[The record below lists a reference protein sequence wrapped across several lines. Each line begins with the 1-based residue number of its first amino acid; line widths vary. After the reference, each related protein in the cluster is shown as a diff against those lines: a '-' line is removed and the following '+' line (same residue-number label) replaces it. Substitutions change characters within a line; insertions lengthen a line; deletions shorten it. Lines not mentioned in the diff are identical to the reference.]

1 MLRRLLLHYTK
12 IKRLQGEY
20 MDNQKLLKLNY
31 FINKSY
37 ECFSFAEF
45 LKLAIL
51 NLHELVMYDSGM
63 FFCGI
68 SKDCSYFKPYVGGS
82 IEEHYQ
88 KKSFTEREEY
98 LSHGESNNVG
108 NEAYVYKS
116 IDYTHGIVLIAD
128 EPRSDFL
135 ASQKHFHI
143 VCVRMV
149 NKGKF
154 LGEIYL
160 HRGKDKPDF
169 DDEDLFTLRLMQPH
183 VSTAFSV
190 IHTITA
196 VKYLEIE
203 NQPGS
208 VLGMCIFDN
217 DMSLVGGN
225 VTGIEMLKTV
235 TVFGSSVL
243 YHVKELCA
251 DILDE
256 AKTEQGRKVVF
267 NTSLL
272 KTPKGDIQINIFLND
287 TQKTNNK
294 VQYVTIMQY
303 CDENQITADYKFK
316 FTKREADII
325 DCLIQGK
332 NNTQLAEALNISENT
347 IKTHIK
353 NIYKKT
359 GANNRTEL
367 TYVLMLNIN

>member
-1 MLRRLLLHYTK
+1 
-12 IKRLQGEY
+12 
-20 MDNQKLLKLNY
+20 MDNQKLLKLNS

-37 ECFSFAEF
+37 ECFSFPEF

-51 NLHELVMYDSGM
+51 KLHELVMYDSGM

-68 SKDCSYFKPYVGGS
+68 SKDCSFFKPYVGGP
-82 IEEHYQ
+82 IEEYY
-88 KKSFTEREEY
+88 KKQSFPEREEY
-98 LSHGESNNVG
+98 LSQGESNNIG

-116 IDYTHGIVLIAD
+116 IDYTHGIVQVAN

-135 ASQKHFHI
+135 AGQKDFHI
-143 VCVRMV
+143 VCMRIV
-149 NKGKF
+149 NKGQF
-154 LGEIYL
+154 MGEIYM
-160 HRGKDKPDF
+160 HRGKEKPDF

-183 VSTAFSV
+183 VSTVFSI

-196 VKYLEIE
+196 VKHLETN

-208 VLGMCIFDN
+208 VLGMCVFDC
-217 DMSLVGGN
+217 DMSLAGGN

-251 DILDE
+251 DILDDE
-256 AKTEQGRKVVF
+256 KTRKGGNAF
-267 NTSLL
+267 LSTSLL
-272 KTPKGDIQINIFLND
+272 KTPNGDMRIYIFFND
-287 TQKTNNK
+287 NRKTNNK
-294 VQYVTIMQY
+294 IQYAIIMQY
-303 CDENQITADYKFK
+303 CDEGQITTDYKFK

-325 DCLIQGK
+325 DSLIQGK

-353 NIYKKT
+353 SIYKKT

-367 TYVLMLNIN
+367 TYVLMLNRN

>member
-1 MLRRLLLHYTK
+1 
-12 IKRLQGEY
+12 
-20 MDNQKLLKLNY
+20 MDNKKLLKLNN

-51 NLHELVMYDSGM
+51 NLHDLVMYDSGM

-68 SKDCSYFKPYVGGS
+68 SKDCSYFKPYVGGR
-82 IEEHYQ
+82 IENYY
-88 KKSFTEREEY
+88 KKESFSERKEY
-98 LSHGESNNVG
+98 LSRGENNDAG

-116 IDYTHGIVLIAD
+116 IDYSHGLVLIAD

-135 ASQKHFHI
+135 TAQKDFHI
-143 VCVRMV
+143 VCVRIV
-149 NKGKF
+149 NKRQF

-183 VSTAFSV
+183 VSTVFNI

-196 VKYLEIE
+196 VKYLETE
-203 NQPGS
+203 NQLGS
-208 VLGMCIFDN
+208 VIGMCVFDN
-217 DMSLVGGN
+217 DMSLTGGN
-225 VTGIEMLKTV
+225 VAGIEMLKTV
-235 TVFGSSVL
+235 TVFGSSIL

-251 DILDE
+251 DFMEDVDTRKGRTVIL
-256 AKTEQGRKVVF
+256 
-267 NTSLL
+267 NTSLI
-272 KTPKGDIQINIFLND
+272 KTPNGDVKIQIFTNYE
-287 TQKTNNK
+287 QKTNK

-303 CDENQITADYKFK
+303 CDASQITADYKFK

-359 GANNRTEL
+359 GSNNRTEL
-367 TYVLMLNIN
+367 TYVLMLNKN